1 MAESTIVKNFRDTTL
16 TIEDGTGGT
25 ALAYTVAY
33 EAGDA
38 SFDIGKHEISVY
50 RDRGEICSVRK
61 TNAGL
66 PSGSFT
72 VHFRE
77 LSDVSNQT
85 LTDILDKTG
94 AYAAAISTLAAG
106 ADADVYTVK
115 ITFTIAGAVHGDS
128 SGDNAISFDDC
139 YCTWSYSD
147 GDPSS
152 VSVSWTCH
160 GAVTQT

>member
-1 MAESTIVKNFRDTTL
+1 MAESTIVKNFRDTTIL
-16 TIEDGTGGT
+16 IEDAT
-25 ALAYTVAY
+25 AITPLNYTVAY

-38 SFDIGKHEISVY
+38 SSDIGKYEISVY
-50 RDRGEICSVRK
+50 RDRGEVCSVRK

-77 LSDVSNQT
+77 LSDGTNEN
-85 LTDILDKTG
+85 LTDILDQKG
-94 AYAAAISTLAAG
+94 AFSAAVSTLAAG

-115 ITFTIAGAVHGDS
+115 LTFTIAGAVHGDAT
-128 SGDNAISFDDC
+128 DNTISFDDC

-152 VSVSWTCH
+152 VAVSWTCH

>member
-1 MAESTIVKNFRDTTL
+1 MAESTVVKNFRDTTIL
-16 TIEDGTGGT
+16 IQDGTAVT
-25 ALAYTVAY
+25 PLDYTVAY

-38 SFDIGKHEISVY
+38 SFDIGKYEISVY
-50 RDRGEICSVRK
+50 RDRGDICSVRK
-61 TNAGL
+61 TNQGL

-77 LSDVSNQT
+77 LSDGSNET
-85 LTDILDKTG
+85 LTDILDATG
-94 AYAAAISTLAAG
+94 SFSAAVSTLG
-106 ADADVYTVK
+106 ASADVYTVK
-115 ITFTIAGAVHGDS
+115 LTFTIAGAVHGASETDHV
-128 SGDNAISFDDC
+128 ISFDDC